1 VDVEREGGE
10 ADVVTFRGSE
20 VFVTLEP
27 ASFSSGEAESPWAAR
42 DGTRMH
48 SAAVSGVASLKVTGV
63 IVRGFVAAGV
73 RARSTCS
80 TRCTRSACP
89 SCLTCA
95 CTRSL
100 SRLSAHLPS
109 LFSYSLI
116 SVPLALSLCTRPA
129 TLSLSLSSL
138 PHRLLLVHANE
149 LVLLQRVLAHLH
161 LLLHLRPHLRLRVH
175 VQLRL
180 HLRLWLSFSS
190 RLSAGLR
197 LSLVSYLPSILISRL
212 HFRLEPFNLNLLMPV
227 VSQSPFALNLLSL
240 GSPLNLGF
248 VVLRLHFSFI
258 SNFIL
263 NLNLLMVLHLPV
275 WLCVLACPCPCA
287 CTCSSPCVLA
297 AACSHR
303 ESLPPILCPAA
314 RRRHARRHS

>member
-1 VDVEREGGE
+1 MDVEREGGE

-109 LFSYSLI
+109 LFSFSLI

-161 LLLHLRPHLRLRVH
+161 LLLHLRPHLCSHLRLRVH

-275 WLCVLACPCPCA
+275 WPLRVGLPLPVCLHLLVALRPG
-287 CTCSSPCVLA
+287 CSLQS
-297 AACSHR
+297 
-303 ESLPPILCPAA
+303 
-314 RRRHARRHS
+314 

>member
-1 VDVEREGGE
+1 MDVEREGGE

-42 DGTRMH
+42 RYAHAFCCCLWCCFPEGHRRHCPWLRGRWRSSSLHLLH
-48 SAAVSGVASLKVTGV
+48 SLYSLRLP
-63 IVRGFVAAGV
+63 I
-73 RARSTCS
+73 
-80 TRCTRSACP
+80 
-89 SCLTCA
+89 LTCA

-161 LLLHLRPHLRLRVH
+161 LLLHLRPHLCSHLRLRLH

-227 VSQSPFALNLLSL
+227 VSQSPFALNLHSL

-275 WLCVLACPCPCA
+275 WPLRVGLPLPVCLHLLVALRPG
-287 CTCSSPCVLA
+287 CSLQS
-297 AACSHR
+297 
-303 ESLPPILCPAA
+303 
-314 RRRHARRHS
+314 